1 MRMISPNKSWLIL
14 TVLFQII
21 HGAAGWS
28 APLHHGRG
36 GRPGLPGRVKRPLHP
51 ELRLRA
57 RETLRRRP
65 LLADQPGQA
74 EGVLRAVRQ
83 RDGRPRD
90 ERPHHP
96 GQLVSCS
103 LS

>member
-1 MRMISPNKSWLIL
+1 M
-14 TVLFQII
+14 LFQII
-21 HGAAGWS
+21 HGSVSRAAPDLQWG
-28 APLHHGRG
+28 G
-36 GRPGLPGRVKRPLHP
+36 GRPRVPGRVQRPLHP
-51 ELRLRA
+51 QLRLRA

-74 EGVLRAVRQ
+74 EGVLRTVRQ